1 MVRWRAIRHR
11 DLNLNMNQLTRLK
24 RKCRLAIS
32 LIAFLFVTAQ
42 SFAQKPTDWKLEKM
56 PVQLETDYA
65 LSALPPYLRA
75 NATVYL
81 LDPDKGYYVGRKGSN
96 GFVCFVSRTEWEWG
110 EFRNDIAS
118 AISYDAEG
126 ARTIFR
132 VYQDLEA
139 MRASG
144 KYTALQVKNIITDRI
159 KKGIYKAPARTGVS
173 FMLAPVMR
181 NYTGSADQKDV
192 MTMNMP
198 HYMFYAPYVTNAD
211 IGNTPDGRA
220 DGPLIV
226 NSAAPFLGDRKSP
239 FGYII
244 VPVGQTKK
252 EKIIKDNQELLKRLA
267 AYKPYFNTESGMKH

>member
-1 MVRWRAIRHR
+1 MGWRAIKHHH
-11 DLNLNMNQLTRLK
+11 LNLNMNHPIILK
-24 RKCRLAIS
+24 KNCRLALS
-32 LIAFLFVTAQ
+32 LIAALFITAQ
-42 SFAQKPTDWKLEKM
+42 SFAQKSADWQLDKM
-56 PVQLETDYA
+56 PVQLETDFA
-65 LSALPPYLRA
+65 LSALPPYLQA

-81 LDPDKGYYVGRKGSN
+81 LDPNKGYYVARKGSN
-96 GFVCFVSRTEWEWG
+96 GFICFVSRTEWEWG

-118 AISYDAEG
+118 AVSYDAEG

-132 VYQDLEA
+132 VYQDLAA

-159 KKGIYKAPARTGVS
+159 KKAIYKTPARTGVS
-173 FMLAPVMR
+173 FMLGPVMR

-198 HYMFYAPYVTNAD
+198 HYMFYAPCVTNAD
-211 IGNTPDGRA
+211 IGNTPDGRE

-226 NSAAPFLGDRKSP
+226 NSAAPFLGARKSP

-252 EKIIKDNQELLKRLA
+252 EKIIKDNQDLLKRLI
-267 AYKPYFNTESGMKH
+267 AYKSYFGKDTGMKH